1 MKLLRNQN
9 PKRQIHYD
17 FPSLLLTSLP
27 LFHSGTGGAEGSS
40 LAFRSPCR
48 SPPLSPSASIISAI
62 PFAQCGILPQP
73 GPPPSRRGPG
83 APAGSDPF
91 LSTQRQLQDKTHQV
105 HLNDTSRPV
114 TTYSSLNPAIFL
126 QIFTLHPLRF
136 FHLVLILGDESI
148 GSVGM
153 KAKRH

>member
-1 MKLLRNQN
+1 M
-9 PKRQIHYD
+9 
-17 FPSLLLTSLP
+17 LTSLP
-27 LFHSGTGGAEGSS
+27 LFHSGTGGAEGSP
-40 LAFRSPCR
+40 LAVCSPCG

-83 APAGSDPF
+83 APAGSEPF
-91 LSTQRQLQDKTHQV
+91 LPTQRQLQDKTHQV

-114 TTYSSLNPAIFL
+114 TTYFSLNPALFL

-136 FHLVLILGDESI
+136 FHLVLILADESI

-153 KAKRH
+153 KVKRHWGRSCSLWTTSC